1 MTERPQGKRLVVS
14 LHDVH
19 PGSREAIA
27 AQREALTAWGVPRRS
42 LLVVPRFHHG
52 PGCDEPAFAAAVR
65 EWQGEGDEVVLH
77 GFHHDRLGRKDA
89 LGSLFWTRL
98 YTNREAEFLDLTASE
113 TVALVAEGRGLFAA
127 AGFAPPVGFIAP
139 AWLMGPEVL
148 PTLRDAGFQ
157 HTTTLKDF
165 LSLRRGGLERGGSVA
180 SQSLCWSTRAAWR
193 RAVSL
198 LWNRWL
204 ASRSWEN
211 RLLRV
216 SLHPDDLLHVTI
228 RKQIERLV
236 KTALD
241 RGFEPITYSD
251 YASLPG

>member
-1 MTERPQGKRLVVS
+1 MRIETSTKPQRLVVS

-19 PGSREAIA
+19 PGSRAAIA
-27 AQREALTAWGVPRRS
+27 AQREALAAWGVPRRS

-52 PGCDEPAFAAAVR
+52 PGVNAPDFAAVVR
-65 EWQGEGDEVVLH
+65 EWAGEGDEVVLH
-77 GFHHDRLGRKDA
+77 GFFHDRQDREDPLA
-89 LGSLFWTRL
+89 SLFWTRF
-98 YTNREAEFLDLTASE
+98 YTNREAEFLDLSAAE
-113 TVALVAEGRGLFAA
+113 ALQRIEAGLALFRE
-127 AGFAPPVGFIAP
+127 AGFPPPEGFIAP

-148 PTLRDAGFQ
+148 PVLREVGLH
-157 HTTTLKDF
+157 HTTTLREF
-165 LSLRRGGLERGGSVA
+165 LSPQRGGSVP

-193 RAVSL
+193 RIVSV

-204 ASRSWEN
+204 FSSSREN
-211 RLLRV
+211 RLLRI

-228 RKQIERLV
+228 RKQIERIV

-241 RGFEPITYSD
+241 RGFEPVTYAQ

>member
-1 MTERPQGKRLVVS
+1 MMDRASQTQTRQKLVVS

-19 PGSREAIA
+19 PGSHAAIA

-65 EWQGEGDEVVLH
+65 EWEGEGDEVVLH

-98 YTNREAEFLDLTASE
+98 YTNREAEFLDLNAAE
-113 TVALVAEGRGLFAA
+113 AAALIAEGRALFAA
-127 AGFAPPVGFIAP
+127 SGFRSPDGFIAP

-148 PTLRDAGFQ
+148 PALRDAGFL
-157 HTTTLKDF
+157 HTTTLREF
-165 LSLRRGGLERGGSVA
+165 LPLRRGGSVP

-204 ASRSWEN
+204 FSRSMEN
-211 RLLRV
+211 RLLRI
-216 SLHPDDLLHVTI
+216 SFHPDDLLHVTI
-228 RKQIERLV
+228 RKQIERIV

-241 RGFEPITYSD
+241 RGFEPVTYSD